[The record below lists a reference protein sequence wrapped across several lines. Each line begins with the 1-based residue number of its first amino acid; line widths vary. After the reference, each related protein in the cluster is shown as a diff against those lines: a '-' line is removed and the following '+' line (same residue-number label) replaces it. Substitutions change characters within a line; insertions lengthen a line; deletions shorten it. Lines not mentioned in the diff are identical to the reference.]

1 MNENRLL
8 WLIFGLPPTAPETFL
23 FREVR
28 QKVGRYPALGESD
41 PLTHGE
47 QADYDEVWTI
57 RALLL
62 CMRRPM
68 SRFCSFALL
77 LVTLVCSLG
86 CPQAKPPVVEEKR
99 PSGPFKLLV
108 LDDPPLAEAIEREWK
123 AREERPLELSQAT
136 TADLLKEDKIGA
148 DAVIYPPALL
158 GEMMRREW
166 IETLPDSLLNN
177 EALEVDDIFPAV
189 RQSELQW
196 KGAAVAVPFGSPTL
210 VLMFRP
216 EVLEEL
222 ELTLPETWGEYQACV
237 ERIAGSR
244 FCTGDEK
251 TFDSPT
257 LEPLASDW
265 RGKLLLAR
273 SAAYAKNPSNYAVL
287 FGLASGEAM
296 IGQPSFVKGAEDL
309 RRIAA
314 TIPAELQSLTPAE
327 VGEQFLAGKSALAI
341 GWLPHKSDASQG
353 KLDFTPDFAPIP
365 GAVAYW
371 NQLTE
376 SWEQRRG
383 DRPATVPLL
392 TVGGRIGSVSKS
404 SPSLRDAALGL
415 ILLSALESATQ
426 VSPASEATMVYR
438 NGNLAGVSQWVD
450 SRVSSET
457 ANAYGEAMAIELSS
471 NEAISFNLPGVDQ
484 YLQVLNTS
492 MGAILNDQADPQPTL
507 EKAAQDWDAI
517 TDKLG
522 RKAQIKANAA
532 SLGIR

>member
-1 MNENRLL
+1 
-8 WLIFGLPPTAPETFL
+8 
-23 FREVR
+23 
-28 QKVGRYPALGESD
+28 
-41 PLTHGE
+41 
-47 QADYDEVWTI
+47 
-57 RALLL
+57 
-62 CMRRPM
+62 M

-108 LDDPPLAEAIEREWK
+108 LDDPQLAEAIEREWK
-123 AREERPLELSQAT
+123 AREERPLELSLT
-136 TADLLKEDKIGA
+136 TSTDLLKGDKIGA

-166 IETLPDSLLNN
+166 IETLPESLLDNA
-177 EALEVDDIFPAV
+177 ALEIEDIFPAV

-196 KGAAVAVPFGSPTL
+196 KGATVAVPFGSPTL
-210 VLMFRP
+210 VLMVRP

-222 ELTLPETWGEYQACV
+222 ELAVPETWNDYQACV
-237 ERIAGSR
+237 EQIAGSR
-244 FCTGDEK
+244 FCTGDDK
-251 TFDSPT
+251 AFDSPT

-287 FGLASGEAM
+287 FGLAAGEAM

-327 VGEQFLAGKSALAI
+327 VGAQFLAGKSALAI

-353 KLDFTPDFAPIP
+353 KLDFAPDFVPIP

-383 DRPATVPLL
+383 DRPATVPFL
-392 TVGGRIGSVSKS
+392 TAGGRIGSVSTG

-426 VSPASEATMVYR
+426 VSPASDATMVYR

-457 ANAYGEAMAIELSS
+457 ANAYGEAMAVELSS

-484 YLQVLNTS
+484 YLQVLDNS
-492 MGAILNDQADPQPTL
+492 VGAILNDQADPQQTL

-522 RKAQIKANAA
+522 RKDQIKANSA